1 MLGAIGPDR
10 AALVSSGNTA
20 LPPVGSS
27 ASAWHA
33 LSGFNA
39 VEHAVV
45 SEGVRM
51 PIEVG
56 AEAPDFVLKNQN
68 NQEVRLSDF
77 RGSKNVL
84 LVFYPLAFTGTC
96 QGELCQ
102 LRDNLN
108 DFVNDDVQ
116 VLTVSVDSI
125 YSHKV
130 WADQEGYEFPLLAD
144 FWPHGAVAQAYGV
157 FNEERGFANRGTF
170 LIDQSGI
177 VRFAELN
184 QPGEARDQNAWRKAL
199 ADLTA

>member
-1 MLGAIGPDR
+1 
-10 AALVSSGNTA
+10 
-20 LPPVGSS
+20 
-27 ASAWHA
+27 
-33 LSGFNA
+33 
-39 VEHAVV
+39 
-45 SEGVRM
+45 M

-56 AEAPDFVLKNQN
+56 ASAPDFVLKDQN

-77 RGSKNVL
+77 QGRRNVL

-102 LRDNLN
+102 VRDNLA

-116 VLTVSVDSI
+116 LLTVSVDSP

-130 WADQEGYEFPLLAD
+130 WADREGYEFPLLSD

-157 FNEERGFANRGTF
+157 FNFDRGFANRGTF
-170 LIDQSGI
+170 LIDRDGV

-184 QPGEARDQNAWRKAL
+184 PPGEARDQNGWRKAL
-199 ADLTA
+199 AAL